1 MYQVYIPLIQPCMR
15 MQEAVAKMKV
25 SMVKLAELNKV
36 VWEHG
41 PWQPDALHSRPSGPK
56 TP

>member
-1 MYQVYIPLIQPCMR
+1 

-41 PWQPDALHSRPSGPK
+41 PWQADSLPSRPSGPK
-56 TP
+56 TM